1 MQWQRFLFLAIFW
14 GMYSCGIYSFT
25 GGDVGDA
32 KTIQVDYFQ
41 NNAALVQPGVS
52 QKFTLAMQD
61 LFLRQTDLSLVQ
73 NNPDLLFEGEIVNYN
88 ISPTTATAQ
97 QTAAQSRLTIVI
109 NVRFFNNLDEKKNFE
124 KRFTHFYDF
133 DASQQLIGGTLDT
146 ALEQIFDRITQDI
159 FNASLANW

>member
-1 MQWQRFLFLAIFW
+1 MRKLFWILLFLFLN
-14 GMYSCGIYSFT
+14 SCGIYSFT

-52 QKFTLAMQD
+52 QRFTLAMQD
-61 LFLRQTDLSLVQ
+61 LFLRQTNLSLVKS
-73 NNPDLLFEGEIVNYN
+73 NADLFFEGEIVNYN
-88 ISPTTATAQ
+88 IAPTTATAQ
-97 QTAAQSRLTIVI
+97 QTAAQSRLTIVV

-124 KRFTHFYDF
+124 RRFTHFYDF
-133 DASQQLIGGTLDT
+133 DSSQQLIGGTLNT

-159 FNASLANW
+159 FNAALANW